1 MHIRLQEE
9 TMQTNWKRRGPAK
22 PASALTFLLI
32 WLALSLNASAAE
44 PIRIGFSVALTGG
57 VAANGKQ
64 VLLAMKIWRDDV
76 NANGGLLGRQI
87 QFVYYDDQSNPSNV
101 PALYTKLIEA
111 DKVDLTI
118 GPYGTNMVAPAIVVL
133 KQHNYLTLGLFAVAA
148 NRGFHYD
155 RYFSMLPAGPH
166 PRTAFSEGFFELAL
180 QESPKPVTVAI
191 SGADAEFARASTDGA
206 RINAQKAGLKIV
218 YDKSYPPNTM
228 DFGPII
234 RAIQATNPDI
244 VYNASYPPDTLG
256 MIRAAHENELK
267 TKMFGGNMIGL
278 LATVF
283 KRQLGPLL
291 NGVISTAD
299 TFLPSPSLAFP
310 GVNEVLA
317 KYQARAPKEGVDPLG
332 FNYAPLSYAA
342 MQVLQQAVQG
352 SKSLDQGKLAVYM
365 HSHTFNTVSGPIAFG
380 ADGEWTK
387 PRIIVSQFQHVD
399 GNDIGQFKDARKQV
413 IVWPQEY
420 KSGNLEYPYTAAEQ

>member
-1 MHIRLQEE
+1 
-9 TMQTNWKRRGPAK
+9 MQTNWRHRAVAAL
-22 PASALTFLLI
+22 ASAAAFLFV
-32 WLALSLNASAAE
+32 WLALIASASAAD
-44 PIRIGFSVALTGG
+44 PIQIGLSVALTGG

-64 VLLAMKIWRDDV
+64 VLLAMQIWRDDV
-76 NANGGLLGRQI
+76 NASGGLLGRQV

-101 PALYTKLIEA
+101 PALYTKLIEV
-111 DKVDLTI
+111 DKVDLTV
-118 GPYGTNMVAPAIVVL
+118 GPYATNMVAPAIVVL

-148 NRGFHYD
+148 NREFHYD

-166 PRTAFSEGFFELAL
+166 PRTAFSQGFFELAL
-180 QESPKPVTVAI
+180 QQKPKPLTVAI

-218 YDKSYPPNTM
+218 YDKSYPPNTT

-234 RAIQATNPDI
+234 RAIQAANPDI
-244 VYNASYPPDTLG
+244 VYNASYPPDTVG
-256 MIRAAHENELK
+256 MIRAAHENALK

-299 TFLPSPSLAFP
+299 TFLPSPSLEYP

-332 FNYAPLSYAA
+332 YNYAPLSYAA
-342 MQVLQQAVQG
+342 MQVLQQAVQATQ
-352 SKSLDQGKLAVYM
+352 SLDQAKLAAYM
-365 HSHTFNTVSGPIAFG
+365 HAHTFNTVSGPITFG

-387 PRIIVSQFQHVD
+387 PRVIVSQFQHVD

-420 KSGNLEYPYTAAEQ
+420 KSGDLEYPYSAAQ

>member
-1 MHIRLQEE
+1 MP
-9 TMQTNWKRRGPAK
+9 TNWSRRA
-22 PASALTFLLI
+22 AARL
-32 WLALSLNASAAE
+32 ASAAAFLAIWLSLIPSASAAD
-44 PIRIGFSVALTGG
+44 PIRIGLSVALTGA

-64 VLLAMKIWRDDV
+64 VLLAMQIWRDDI
-76 NANGGLLGRQI
+76 NAKGGLLGRPV

-101 PALYTKLIEA
+101 PALYTKLIEV

-118 GPYGTNMVAPAIVVL
+118 GPYATNMVAPAIVVL

-148 NRGFHYD
+148 NRQFHYD
-155 RYFSMLPAGPH
+155 RYFSMLPAGPN

-180 QESPKPVTVAI
+180 QQNPKPVTVAI
-191 SGADAEFARASTDGA
+191 SGADAEFSRASTDGA

-218 YDKSYPPNTM
+218 YDKSYPPNTT

-256 MIRAAHENELK
+256 MVRAAHENSLK

-291 NGVISTAD
+291 NGIVSTAD
-299 TFLPSPSLAFP
+299 TFLPSPSLEYP

-332 FNYAPLSYAA
+332 YNYAPLSYAA
-342 MQVLQQAVQG
+342 MQVLQEAVQATG
-352 SKSLDQGKLAVYM
+352 SLDQAKLAAYM
-365 HSHTFNTVSGPIAFG
+365 HSHSFNTVAGPIAFD
-380 ADGEWTK
+380 AEGEWTK

-399 GNDIGQFKDARKQV
+399 GNDIDQFKDARKQV

-420 KSGNLEYPYTAAEQ
+420 KSGNLEYPYSTAQ